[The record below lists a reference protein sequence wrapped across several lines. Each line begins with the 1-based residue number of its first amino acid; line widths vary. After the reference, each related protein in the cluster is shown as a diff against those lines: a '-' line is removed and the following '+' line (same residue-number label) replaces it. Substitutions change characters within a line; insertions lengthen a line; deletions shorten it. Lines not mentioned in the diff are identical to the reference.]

1 MSLLTEMV
9 NVNDIDSPKE
19 FAALAM
25 VLISPIAASVA
36 AAWGTAVFAHRKK
49 VGKALGAIADDT
61 GAIREQ
67 TENDHD
73 TNMRADFDKALVGI
87 AKALDGITRIEM
99 RQNEQAN
106 ELQEARRDI
115 GGLREEVRTE
125 RTERGRADEHIRE
138 LIEHWPR

>member
-1 MSLLTEMV
+1 VSLLTEMV
-9 NVNDIDSPKE
+9 NVSDIDSPKE

-36 AAWGTAVFAHRKK
+36 AAWGTATFAHRKK

-73 TNMRADFDKALVGI
+73 TNMRVDLDEILKGI
-87 AKALDGITRIEM
+87 NRIEI
-99 RQNEQAN
+99 RQNQQA
-106 ELQEARRDI
+106 RDI
-115 GGLREEVRTE
+115 GGLREEMRTE
-125 RTERGRADEHIRE
+125 RTERGQADQHIRE
-138 LIEHWPR
+138 LIERWPN

>member
-9 NVNDIDSPKE
+9 NVSDIDSPKE

-36 AAWGTAVFAHRKK
+36 AAWGTATFAHRKK

-73 TNMRADFDKALVGI
+73 TNMRVDLDEILKGI
-87 AKALDGITRIEM
+87 NRIEI
-99 RQNEQAN
+99 RQNQQA
-106 ELQEARRDI
+106 RDI
-115 GGLREEVRTE
+115 GGLREEMRTE
-125 RTERGRADEHIRE
+125 RTERGQADQHIRE
-138 LIEHWPR
+138 LIERWPN

>member
-9 NVNDIDSPKE
+9 NVSDIDSPKE

-36 AAWGTAVFAHRKK
+36 AAWGTATFAHRKK

-73 TNMRADFDKALVGI
+73 TNMRVDLDEILKGI
-87 AKALDGITRIEM
+87 NRIEI
-99 RQNEQAN
+99 RQNQQA
-106 ELQEARRDI
+106 LDI
-115 GGLREEVRTE
+115 GGLREEMRTE
-125 RTERGRADEHIRE
+125 RTERGRADQHIRE
-138 LIEHWPR
+138 LIERWPN

>member
-1 MSLLTEMV
+1 MSFLTEMV
-9 NVNDIDSPKE
+9 NVSDIDSPKE

-73 TNMRADFDKALVGI
+73 TNMRVDLDEILKGI
-87 AKALDGITRIEM
+87 NRIEGM
-99 RQNEQAN
+99 QVEQA
-106 ELQEARRDI
+106 RDI
-115 GGLREEVRTE
+115 GGLREEMRTE
-125 RTERGRADEHIRE
+125 RRERGQADEHIRE
-138 LIEHWPR
+138 LIERLPH

>member
-9 NVNDIDSPKE
+9 NVTDIDSPKE

-36 AAWGTAVFAHRKK
+36 AAWGTATFAHRKK

-73 TNMRADFDKALVGI
+73 TNMRVDLDEILKGI
-87 AKALDGITRIEM
+87 NRIEA
-99 RQNEQAN
+99 RQNQ
-106 ELQEARRDI
+106 QGRDI
-115 GGLREEVRTE
+115 GGLREEMRTE
-125 RTERGRADEHIRE
+125 RTERGRADQHIRE
-138 LIEHWPR
+138 LIERWPH

>member
-73 TNMRADFDKALVGI
+73 TNMRVDLDEILKGI
-87 AKALDGITRIEM
+87 NRIEGM
-99 RQNEQAN
+99 QVEQA
-106 ELQEARRDI
+106 RDI
-115 GGLREEVRTE
+115 GGLREEMRTE
-125 RTERGRADEHIRE
+125 RRERGQADEHIRE
-138 LIEHWPR
+138 LIERLPH

>member
-1 MSLLTEMV
+1 MSFLTEMV

-25 VLISPIAASVA
+25 VLISSIAASVA

-73 TNMRADFDKALVGI
+73 TNMRVDLDEILKGI
-87 AKALDGITRIEM
+87 NRIEGM
-99 RQNEQAN
+99 QVEQA
-106 ELQEARRDI
+106 RDI
-115 GGLREEVRTE
+115 GGLREEMRTE
-125 RTERGRADEHIRE
+125 RRERGQADEHIRE
-138 LIEHWPR
+138 LIERLPR

>member
-1 MSLLTEMV
+1 MSLLREMV
-9 NVNDIDSPKE
+9 NVTDIDSPKE

-36 AAWGTAVFAHRKK
+36 AAWGTATFAHRKK

-73 TNMRADFDKALVGI
+73 TNMRVDLDEILKGI
-87 AKALDGITRIEM
+87 SRIEAQ
-99 RQNEQAN
+99 QNQQA
-106 ELQEARRDI
+106 LDI
-115 GGLREEVRTE
+115 GGLREEMRTE
-125 RTERGRADEHIRE
+125 RKERGQADEHIRE
-138 LIEHWPR
+138 LIERLPS

>member
-9 NVNDIDSPKE
+9 NVTDVDTPKE

-25 VLISPIAASVA
+25 VLLSPIVASVA
-36 AAWGTAVFAHRKK
+36 AAWGTATFAHRKK

-73 TNMRADFDKALVGI
+73 TNMRVDLDEILKGI
-87 AKALDGITRIEM
+87 NRIEAQ
-99 RQNEQAN
+99 QNQQA
-106 ELQEARRDI
+106 LDI
-115 GGLREEVRTE
+115 GGLREEMRTE
-125 RTERGRADEHIRE
+125 RKERGQADEHIRE
-138 LIEHWPR
+138 LIERLPS

>member
-9 NVNDIDSPKE
+9 NVSDIDSPKE

-25 VLISPIAASVA
+25 VLISPVVASVA
-36 AAWGTAVFAHRKK
+36 AAWGTATFAHRKK

-73 TNMRADFDKALVGI
+73 TNMRVDLDEILKGI
-87 AKALDGITRIEM
+87 NRIEKQ
-99 RQNEQAN
+99 QNQQA
-106 ELQEARRDI
+106 RDI
-115 GGLREEVRTE
+115 GGLREEMRTE
-125 RTERGRADEHIRE
+125 RTERGQADEHIRE
-138 LIEHWPR
+138 LIERLPH

>member
-73 TNMRADFDKALVGI
+73 TNMRVDLDEILKGI
-87 AKALDGITRIEM
+87 NRIEGM
-99 RQNEQAN
+99 QVEQA
-106 ELQEARRDI
+106 RDI
-115 GGLREEVRTE
+115 GGLREEMRTE
-125 RTERGRADEHIRE
+125 RRERGQADEHIRE
-138 LIEHWPR
+138 LIERLPR

>member
-1 MSLLTEMV
+1 MILLTEMV
-9 NVNDIDSPKE
+9 NITDIDSPKE

-25 VLISPIAASVA
+25 VLLFPTAASIA

-73 TNMRADFDKALVGI
+73 TNMRVD
-87 AKALDGITRIEM
+87 LDEILKGVKRIEIQ
-99 RQNEQAN
+99 QNQQA
-106 ELQEARRDI
+106 RDI
-115 GGLREEVRTE
+115 GGLREEMRTE
-125 RTERGRADEHIRE
+125 RKERGQADEHIRE
-138 LIEHWPR
+138 LIERLPR